1 MRPTPIAVNK
11 GIFQCFPFSSLS
23 VVSYWFIA
31 AVTISNYRRRW
42 RLFPPPSPPS
52 PMQSFTFMI
61 FMFHWFL
68 CTCLIAKDFHLFS
81 HFPPPFPD
89 WFSVSQILR
98 DALRWFYIL
107 LKIGTII
114 CEINSTPIEDGGASN
129 NFYVWFRFVSSIF
142 LHYWGLGDWKLFL
155 KNQFRL
161 FKRDSSMM
169 AQRWNSPGR
178 LHYLCRNTDKHF
190 QKHSIGQEIKKN
202 IQIQSCWREEIMI
215 IKEKKKLLL
224 IQSSP
229 ICI

>member
-42 RLFPPPSPPS
+42 RLFSPPSPPS

-107 LKIGTII
+107 LKISHRRWRRFEQLLRLISVCFEHFFTLLRIGWLKIIFKKSIQIVQKRLFHDGTAL
-114 CEINSTPIEDGGASN
+114 EQSRSTP
-129 NFYVWFRFVSSIF
+129 
-142 LHYWGLGDWKLFL
+142 
-155 KNQFRL
+155 
-161 FKRDSSMM
+161 
-169 AQRWNSPGR
+169 
-178 LHYLCRNTDKHF
+178 
-190 QKHSIGQEIKKN
+190 
-202 IQIQSCWREEIMI
+202 
-215 IKEKKKLLL
+215 LLVP
-224 IQSSP
+224 QHR
-229 ICI
+229 